1 MTHTDPETFIIF
13 QHAWGT
19 GHLTRASALASAF
32 SSVSHVT
39 MFAGGRPIKGYSA
52 PSGVDFVQ
60 LPPIGRSIADELPVP
75 FESEYSLA
83 EIERMRSDI
92 LVAHYRRLRPRVVIT
107 EYFPFAPRRFG
118 QTTLD
123 ALLHAIEK
131 ERHRPILV
139 CSLRANPI
147 VLPDIDVDPASIN
160 AQLRKLFSCVLHHVD
175 PQFFPL
181 TSFGSY
187 MQTALSGVSIWQ
199 TGFVRRPLTKVIRD
213 RPPTGILLTVGAG
226 SRTGAKFLKRWIK
239 AAKAGS
245 PDLSPIQAVCGPLM
259 NPDDRECVRAEAAPY
274 VTVHDW
280 VSNMDELISASR
292 AVVCLGGYNTLVESL
307 SLKKP
312 VLAFPVEAFGDQVFQ
327 VSALRAQ
334 GMLLMGEESQ
344 SDREITALM
353 NQLPDFRARRPIDCN
368 GAERSVEIISQLLDA
383 Q

>member
-1 MTHTDPETFIIF
+1 MPRTATETFIIF

-19 GHLTRASALASAF
+19 GHLTRASAIADAF
-32 SSVSHVT
+32 SSDSHVT

-60 LPPIGRSIADELPVP
+60 LPAIGRSIANELPVP
-75 FESEYSLA
+75 ADSEYSLA
-83 EIERMRSDI
+83 EIERQRSDM
-92 LVAHYRRLRPRVVIT
+92 LVAHYRRLKPRVIIT

-123 ALLHAIEK
+123 ALLTAIEK
-131 ERHRPILV
+131 EQHRPILV

-147 VLPDIDVDPASIN
+147 VRPDIDVDPASIN
-160 AQLRKLFSCVLHHVD
+160 AQLRKLFSCVLHHAD

-181 TSFGSY
+181 TAFGSY
-187 MQTALSGVSIWQ
+187 MQMALSGVSFWQ
-199 TGFVRRPLTKVIRD
+199 TGFVRRPVAKAAHD

-226 SRTGAKFLKRWIK
+226 SRTGAKFLKRWIR

-245 PDLSPIQAVCGPLM
+245 PDLSPIHAVCGPLM
-259 NPDDRECVRAEAAPY
+259 NPDDRKSVHAEAAPN

-280 VSNMDELISASR
+280 VSNMDELILSSR
-292 AVVCLGGYNTLVESL
+292 AVVCLGGYNTLIESL
-307 SLKKP
+307 SLNKP

-344 SDREITALM
+344 SEQEITALM
-353 NQLPDFRARRPIDCN
+353 NQLPNFRAQHPIDCN
-368 GAERSVEIISQLLDA
+368 GAERSVEIVSQLLGA